1 MMSTPEDVLDIT
13 PSVAIPMAEIHFR
26 FSRSSGAG
34 GQNVNKV
41 ETRVELLFDLTGSPS
56 LTDAQ
61 RARALQALGSYVDQT
76 GVMHLVSDRFR
87 SQVRNRAEVVT
98 RFQELLRNALRIPKR
113 RRPTRPS
120 AAAREKR
127 LSQKRQ
133 RSEVKRLRRP
143 PASDA

>member
-1 MMSTPEDVLDIT
+1 MLTPEDILQIT
-13 PSVAIPMAEIHFR
+13 PSVAIPVAEIHFR
-26 FSRSSGAG
+26 FSRSGGAG

-61 RARALQALGSYVDQT
+61 RARALQALGSYVDHT

-87 SQVRNRAEVVT
+87 SQMRNREEVVT
-98 RFQELLRNALRIPKR
+98 RFQELLRNALKIPKR

-127 LSQKRQ
+127 LSYKRQ
-133 RSEVKRLRRP
+133 RGEVKRLRRP
-143 PASDA
+143 PVSDA